1 MAIDVYLSR
10 MEENFGDKLI
20 EVFDKYSGSEYES
33 KVSADGDIIEI
44 EGRPEG
50 IRLQITLLIFF
61 LAVPVVALIE
71 DRSLLIV
78 FFSSIWLIFFGRIF
92 IEVTKAD
99 LYTRISLDG
108 RTVEISNINPLM
120 KKFKKMFRF
129 RFKWEGQHQ
138 WSQFNQV
145 VLREKKFGRAI
156 SNRGYRLLFK
166 GHGRREYPVA
176 EFTNALLAENVAYI
190 VARITGA
197 KYFKVRAT

>member
-1 MAIDVYLSR
+1 
-10 MEENFGDKLI
+10 MEENYGDKLV

-33 KVSADGDIIEI
+33 KVSAHGDIIEI

-50 IRLQITLLIFF
+50 IRLQIGLLIFF

-71 DRSLLIV
+71 DRSVLIV
-78 FFSSIWLIFFGRIF
+78 FFSSLWLIFFGRIF

-99 LYTRISLDG
+99 LFTRIILDD
-108 RTVEISNINPLM
+108 RTVEIANINPLM

-129 RFKWEGQHQ
+129 RFAWEGKHQ
-138 WSQFNQV
+138 WSQFDQV

-166 GHGRREYPVA
+166 GDGRKEYPVA

-190 VARITGA
+190 VARITGT
-197 KYFKVRAT
+197 KYFKVRAR